1 MSDRVPGFVF
11 ATLPRQ
17 LPAGFAAIPL
27 TQDQE
32 SASARL
38 CVIARSGGNT
48 KADGPFV
55 VLREMLDARV
65 LLACVADAA
74 GRVHQYIELWIQDV
88 AGLAGALPTYR
99 EALNNKILDE
109 RWVDRWKAFEKA
121 ADGADPALGAAGI
134 ALATGWETR
143 HPEPMFVDTK
153 RQRPVRAVEKTS
165 GLAWDLCRDDALLK
179 RKGLPAYADSLR
191 RYLYVAGAGE
201 RSEFIAAD
209 GQDDQAAGLDVPALL
224 GFGPEVVAV
233 NPSGGLVMALPH
245 APLSYEQFIDAL
257 GGSAVEGTSEGL
269 LQQLAQR
276 AAGANGAIGV
286 AAGGWLT
293 PPAGALRAV
302 EVLTLKLRAFTEAV
316 ALIRMAAESGPLL
329 NVSADSFRVRLS
341 QGVGGNAGLPLW
353 WTAQTAFVR
362 PGEAV
367 ELPIVGTQA
376 RYYLPGSDQLS
387 IYTPASA
394 GRGVQGRGTLRIRRV
409 VDASTGSSGGSP
421 APTGTL
427 GTYLEC
433 TLATHERLAGGGSDL
448 VWLRFAVGGTRIDAY
463 GTVEARA
470 GMATGEIRIRTLAQ
484 TFDEGVVERL
494 RSAEGVPI
502 PGVMFEVV
510 PLLSTPCDLYAMAVL
525 GARTL
530 LVGKNTTLAVALDDL
545 MSLGAA
551 VAAQPSPVEIT
562 LDAVAEA
569 VGRAFEKE
577 PRFAEALGPQ
587 RLWAAP
593 AGAGHVPDTVWNQ
606 VLAVLLRML
615 PGQGW
620 FSTCRD
626 FGDAPPG
633 APDRVFEP
641 ALNDLYHVLVQA
653 RGLVVPDH
661 GLSREVR
668 GVLADM
674 LAHL

>member
-1 MSDRVPGFVF
+1 MSDRAPGFVF
-11 ATLPRQ
+11 ASLPRQ

-38 CVIARSGGNT
+38 CVIVRTGDAS
-48 KADGPFV
+48 KADGPLV

-65 LLACVADAA
+65 LLACIADAA
-74 GRVHQYIELWIQDV
+74 GRVHQYIELWVQDV
-88 AGLAGALPTYR
+88 AGLANALPTYR
-99 EALNNKILDE
+99 EALNNKALDE
-109 RWVDRWKAFEKA
+109 RWAERWKAFERA
-121 ADGADPALGAAGI
+121 ASGADPALGAAGV

-143 HPEPMFVDTK
+143 HPEPMFIDLK
-153 RQRPVRAVEKTS
+153 RQRPVRAVDKSS

-179 RKGLPAYADSLR
+179 RKGLPAYSDSLR
-191 RYLYVAGAGE
+191 RYLSVAGAGE

-209 GQDDQAAGLDVPALL
+209 GQDEQSAGLDVPAML
-224 GFGPEVVAV
+224 GFGPEVAAV
-233 NPSGGLVMALPH
+233 NPGGGLVMALPY
-245 APLSYEQFIDAL
+245 APLSYEQFVDAL
-257 GGSAVEGTSEGL
+257 GGHAVEGTSESI
-269 LQQLAQR
+269 LQQLALR
-276 AAGANGAIGV
+276 AVGANGSIG
-286 AAGGWLT
+286 ASAGGWLT
-293 PPAGALRAV
+293 PAAGALRSV
-302 EVLTLKLRAFTEAV
+302 EVLTLKLRAFAEAV
-316 ALIRMAAESGPLL
+316 ALVRLATESGPLL
-329 NVSADSFRVRLS
+329 NLAADSFRVRLS
-341 QGVGGNAGLPLW
+341 QGVGGSTGLPLW
-353 WTAQTAFVR
+353 WTAQTVFVR

-367 ELPIVGTQA
+367 ELPIAGTQA

-409 VDASTGSSGGSP
+409 VDSSTGSSGGTP
-421 APTGTL
+421 APSGTL
-427 GTYLEC
+427 GTFLEC
-433 TLATHERLAGGGSDL
+433 TLATHERLSGGGSDL

-484 TFDEGVVERL
+484 TFDEGVVDRL

-530 LVGKNTTLAVALDDL
+530 LVGKSTTLAVALDDL

-551 VAAQPSPVEIT
+551 IAAQPAPAEVT
-562 LDAVAEA
+562 LDAVADA
-569 VGRAFEKE
+569 VARAFAQE
-577 PRFAEALGPQ
+577 PRFTETLGPQ
-587 RLWAAP
+587 RLWNAPSGAA
-593 AGAGHVPDTVWNQ
+593 AVPDAVWHQ
-606 VLAVLLRML
+606 SLAVLLRML

-641 ALNDLYHVLVQA
+641 TLNDLYHVLVLA
-653 RGLVVPDH
+653 RGLVVPDQ

-668 GVLADM
+668 AVLAD
-674 LAHL
+674 LIAQL